1 MKRVLGFIFAL
12 CCVGLAH
19 GSAYPP
25 LTLSAAGISP
35 PQPINFATSGSVAPN
50 YTIGLVAS
58 LSPNASGANYTVEVT
73 GDQQPTTNGNW
84 VNHDVLVNQ
93 TASALG
99 NIGYPVTGVRLRL
112 NAISTGSVTLAIT
125 KYP

>member
-1 MKRVLGFIFAL
+1 MMRLLRCFIIAI
-12 CCVGLAH
+12 VTAGLAH
-19 GSAYPP
+19 ASAYPP
-25 LTLSAAGISP
+25 LTLSAVGVSQ
-35 PQPINFATSGSVAPN
+35 PQAIDFGQTS
-50 YTIGLVAS
+50 YTLGLIVS
-58 LSPNASGANYTVEVT
+58 LSTNASGANYTVEVT
-73 GDQQPTTNGNW
+73 GDQIPVTSGNW
-84 VNHDVLVNQ
+84 VGHDVLVNQ